1 MRGCNFQHLHPH
13 RSHLMRKNKLILIAE
28 DDADDRLMINE
39 AFMENNMRAG
49 IVFFENGA
57 ELLDYL
63 SSSDEAAELTLPDLI
78 LLDLNMPKMDGRTVL
93 SKLKINN
100 LYKDIPV
107 VILTTSRSRTEE
119 EGVMEMGASGF
130 FTKPSSFT
138 ELVSITALIADQ
150 WVKS

>member
-1 MRGCNFQHLHPH
+1 MR
-13 RSHLMRKNKLILIAE
+13 RKKLILIAE

-39 AFMENNMRAG
+39 AFMENNMPAG

-63 SSSDEAAELTLPDLI
+63 YSFDDAAERTLPDLI
-78 LLDLNMPKMDGRTVL
+78 LLDLNMPKMDGKAVL
-93 SKLKINN
+93 SRLKLHN

-107 VILTTSRSRTEE
+107 VILTTSRSKEE
-119 EGVMEMGASGF
+119 EANVLNMGASGF

-138 ELVSITALIADQ
+138 ELVSITESIASRWIQ
-150 WVKS
+150 SN

>member
-1 MRGCNFQHLHPH
+1 MR
-13 RSHLMRKNKLILIAE
+13 RKKLILIAE

-39 AFMENNMRAG
+39 AFMENNMPAG

-63 SSSDEAAELTLPDLI
+63 YSFDDTAERTLPDLI
-78 LLDLNMPKMDGRTVL
+78 LLDLNMPKMDGKSVL
-93 SKLKINN
+93 SRLKLHN

-107 VILTTSRSRTEE
+107 VILTTSRSKEE
-119 EGVMEMGASGF
+119 ETNVLNMGASGF

-138 ELVSITALIADQ
+138 ELVAITESIASRWIQ
-150 WVKS
+150 SN

>member
-1 MRGCNFQHLHPH
+1 MR
-13 RSHLMRKNKLILIAE
+13 RKKLILIAE

-39 AFMENNMRAG
+39 AFMENNMPAG

-63 SSSDEAAELTLPDLI
+63 YSFDDTAERTLPDLI
-78 LLDLNMPKMDGRTVL
+78 LLDLNMPKMDGKAVL
-93 SKLKINN
+93 SRLKLHN

-107 VILTTSRSRTEE
+107 VILTTSRSKEE
-119 EGVMEMGASGF
+119 ETNVLNMGASGF

-138 ELVSITALIADQ
+138 ELVAITESIASRWIQ
-150 WVKS
+150 SN